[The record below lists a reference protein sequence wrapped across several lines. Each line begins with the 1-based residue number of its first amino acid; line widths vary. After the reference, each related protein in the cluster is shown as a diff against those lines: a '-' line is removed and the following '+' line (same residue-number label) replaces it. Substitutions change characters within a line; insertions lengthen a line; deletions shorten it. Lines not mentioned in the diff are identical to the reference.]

1 MNKNKK
7 VLLIEDDESIADV
20 YMEAFKASKINVE
33 VIKWGADAM
42 TKIKNIEAGK
52 EEKPSLVLLDLILP
66 DINGVEIFKEMKKND
81 ATKNIPVFIL
91 SNYTNAELPKINGIA
106 PEKLILKSSIT
117 PTQLVELVK
126 KQLK

>member
-1 MNKNKK
+1 
-7 VLLIEDDESIADV
+7 
-20 YMEAFKASKINVE
+20 MEAFKASKINVE

-52 EEKPSLVLLDLILP
+52 EEKPSLVFLDLILP